1 MRRRIGMGERGR
13 GGGREGGGRELVRE
27 RANEGCFSRPNGGR
41 TGMEKEREGE
51 GEAVRVRSLA
61 RSLSSRVLLPPPLP
75 LLSRPP
81 SSSEED

>member
-1 MRRRIGMGERGR
+1 MGEREGGR
-13 GGGREGGGRELVRE
+13 GAREGGRLFLE
-27 RANEGCFSRPNGGR
+27 AKWR
-41 TGMEKEREGE
+41 TNRHGKGEREG
-51 GEAVRVRSLA
+51 GEAIAFVRSLA